1 MPPEPHEIEER
12 IAKASHAMDNDPYL
26 RGMKAAKQFGAPYE
40 RLMARRRGRPPS
52 HSRGGQ
58 NKKLSAPQDDALKE
72 YILMLQ
78 YSGRGA
84 NIHEIRAAAGR
95 LLFWSSGDSNSLVS
109 IRWTKAWMVRQAEFL
124 KSIREKPLS
133 AKRLAAH
140 IMEDIKGHF
149 QEFD

>member
-1 MPPEPHEIEER
+1 MPPESHEIEEH
-12 IAKASHAMDNDPYL
+12 IAKASHVMDNNPYL
-26 RGMKAAKQFGAPYE
+26 RGTKAAKQFGALYE
-40 RLMARRRGRPPS
+40 RLMARRHGRPPS

-84 NIHEIRAAAGR
+84 NIHEIRAATGR

-109 IRWTKAWMVRQAEFL
+109 IQ
-124 KSIREKPLS
+124 
-133 AKRLAAH
+133 
-140 IMEDIKGHF
+140 
-149 QEFD
+149 